1 MQRYQLFVFFCL
13 FSIGYQSTTLGSG
26 LGYSV
31 EKNAHSHNDYVRM
44 FPFYLAYM
52 HHFASI
58 EADVFLVDG
67 ELYVAHTLK
76 ELDKNRT
83 LRKLYLNPIREKMLI
98 NGNKIYADGK
108 PLQFLIDL
116 KTNNPETKQALE
128 NILIEYKDCF
138 DVIQNPSAVQVV
150 WTGNTPDPVDFK
162 NYVSWIK
169 FDGVYP
175 AVYTSDQLQRIAMV
189 SLSLKTLTKW
199 RAKDQMPEADYQ
211 KVLHVIQA
219 VHAMDKPVRFWNVPD
234 VPEAWDFFMS
244 NGVDFL
250 NTDHPNE
257 LANYLQK

>member
-1 MQRYQLFVFFCL
+1 MQRYRLILLIFL
-13 FSIGYQSTTLGSG
+13 FSIGYQSTTQGSK

-31 EKNAHSHNDYVRM
+31 EKNAHSHNDYART

-58 EADVFLVDG
+58 EADVFLIDG

-76 ELDKNRT
+76 ELDKTRT
-83 LRKLYLNPIREKMLI
+83 LKKLYLNPIQEKMVL
-98 NGNKIYADGK
+98 NGNKIYPDGK
-108 PLQFLIDL
+108 PLQLLIDL
-116 KTNNPETKQALE
+116 KTNNPETKQALQ
-128 NILIEYKDCF
+128 NILLEYKDCF
-138 DVIQNPSAVQVV
+138 DVIHNPSAVQVV
-150 WTGNTPDPVDFK
+150 WTGNTPNPMEFK
-162 NYVSWIK
+162 DYAPWIK

-175 AVYTSDQLQRIAMV
+175 ANYTNDQLNRIAMV

-199 RAKDQMPEADYQ
+199 RAKEDMSAQDYE
-211 KVLHVIQA
+211 KVQDVIRT
-219 VHAMDKPVRFWNVPD
+219 VHAIGKPIRFWSVPD
-234 VPEAWDFFMS
+234 LPAAWDFFMN